1 MQSRRDQVQAHLF
14 VMSRLGA
21 GMLRGEPD
29 ALDLPPRRTTR
40 GVRTGLFIAVVIAL
54 VMGLYGAIKPGGATG
69 WAKPGTLVVVK
80 ETGARYLF
88 VGGELRPV
96 LNQASAR
103 LVAGDRMTVTQ
114 VGLGSLGAVP
124 RGGPLGITGAPDSLP
139 PASALARGDW
149 LVCGL
154 TAATASG
161 RPGPVVSVAVGAAGT
176 GRALG
181 PGQAVLVTAS
191 DGTGH
196 VLWQG
201 RRLRLG
207 AGAGAALGYGTA
219 TPFPVAAAYLNSLPA
234 GPDLVLPEI
243 AGRGAPGPALAGRE
257 TRIGQLF
264 TGPGGEPYVLTRKGL
279 APLDRTRFELLRGD
293 PRTQRQ
299 AYAGAPAIAVAVGA
313 ADLAAHPAPAGTLPD
328 GGLPEAP
335 PELVEPGAGQ
345 GVCTAVRPSAEG
357 GASTLVAVA
366 DAAVVAGR
374 PVSPR
379 PGVTAAC
386 GAADLVSVRPG
397 GGALVRALSGAGA
410 AGTTYLVADDGVKYP
425 LPTAASA
432 KALGY
437 AGTVGVGVP
446 ATLLSLL
453 PSGPALDPSALTTAG
468 VVDVTAGVPAPVCP
482 GEELTAVKG
491 VRAAKGTAAGA
502 ERSVNPV
509 P

>member
-29 ALDLPPRRTTR
+29 ALELPTRRTTR
-40 GVRTGLFIAVVIAL
+40 GVRTGLFVAVIIAL

-103 LVAGDRMTVTQ
+103 LVAGEKMTVTQ

-124 RGGPLGITGAPDSLP
+124 RGGPVGIVGAPDGLP
-139 PASALARGDW
+139 AASALARGDW
-149 LVCGL
+149 LVCGVVE
-154 TAATASG
+154 ATATG
-161 RPGPVVSVAVGAAGT
+161 RPRPVVSVAVGAVGT

-181 PGQAVLVTAS
+181 AGQGVLVTAS
-191 DGTGH
+191 DGGDH

-207 AGAGAALGYGTA
+207 AGAGTALGYGTV
-219 TPFPVAAAYLNSLPA
+219 TPFPVASAYLNSLPA
-234 GPDLVLPEI
+234 GPDLTLPEI

-257 TRIGQLF
+257 TRVGQLF
-264 TGPGGEPYVLTRKGL
+264 TGPGGEAYVLTRKGL
-279 APLDRTRFELLRGD
+279 AALDRTRFELLRGD
-293 PRTQRQ
+293 PRTQRE
-299 AYAGAPAIAVAVGA
+299 AYVGAPAVAVAVGA
-313 ADLAAHPAPAGTLPD
+313 ADLAAHPAPAGALPD
-328 GGLPEAP
+328 AGLPTAP
-335 PELVEPGAGQ
+335 PQLVEPGAGQ
-345 GVCTAVRPSAEG
+345 GVCTAVRPATDG
-357 GASTLVAVA
+357 GPGTLVTVA
-366 DAAVVAGR
+366 DAAAVAGR
-374 PVSPR
+374 AVTPQ

-410 AGTTYLVADDGVKYP
+410 AGTTYLVTDNGVKYP
-425 LPTAASA
+425 LPTPESA
-432 KALGY
+432 KTLGY
-437 AGTVGVGVP
+437 AGTAALGVP
-446 ATLLSLL
+446 ATLLSML
-453 PSGPALDPSALTTAG
+453 PSGPALDPAALAAAG
-468 VVDVTAGVPAPVCP
+468 VVDAAAGVPAPVCP
-482 GEELTAVKG
+482 GAEPRDPKGVKG
-491 VRAAKGTAAGA
+491 GTAGA
-502 ERSVNPV
+502 ERAVNPA

>member
-29 ALDLPPRRTTR
+29 ALDLPTRRTTR
-40 GVRTGLFIAVVIAL
+40 GVRTGLFIAVIIAL

-103 LVAGDRMTVTQ
+103 LVAGEKMTVTQ
-114 VGLGSLGAVP
+114 VGLNSLGTVP
-124 RGGPLGITGAPDSLP
+124 RGGPVGIVGAPDGLP
-139 PASALARGDW
+139 AASALARGDW

-154 TAATASG
+154 VAATATG
-161 RPGPVVSVAVGAAGT
+161 RPGPVVSVAVGPAGT

-181 PGQAVLVTAS
+181 PGQGVLVTAS

-207 AGAGAALGYGTA
+207 AGAGTALGYRTA
-219 TPFPVAAAYLNSLPA
+219 TPFPVASAYLNSLPA
-234 GPDLVLPEI
+234 GPDLALPEI
-243 AGRGAPGPALAGRE
+243 AGRGRPGPALAGRE

-264 TGPGGEPYVLTRKGL
+264 TGPGGEPYVLTQKGL

-293 PRTQRQ
+293 PRTQRE
-299 AYAGAPAIAVAVGA
+299 AYAGAPAVAVAVGA
-313 ADLAAHPAPAGTLPD
+313 ADLAAHPAPAGILPD
-328 GGLPEAP
+328 AGLPATP

-345 GVCTAVRPSAEG
+345 GVCTAVQPSAEG
-357 GASTLVAVA
+357 GPGTLVTVA
-366 DAAVVAGR
+366 DAARVTGR
-374 PVSPR
+374 PVTPQ

-410 AGTTYLVADDGVKYP
+410 AGTTYLVADNGVKYP
-425 LPTAASA
+425 LPTPESA

-437 AGTVGVGVP
+437 AGAAAVGVP
-446 ATLLSLL
+446 ATLLTML
-453 PSGPALDPSALTTAG
+453 PSGPALDPAALAAAG
-468 VVDVTAGVPAPVCP
+468 VVDATAGVPAPVCP
-482 GEELTAVKG
+482 GAEPQDAKSVKG
-491 VRAAKGTAAGA
+491 ATAGA
-502 ERSVNPV
+502 ATTVNPT

>member
-1 MQSRRDQVQAHLF
+1 M
-14 VMSRLGA
+14 
-21 GMLRGEPD
+21 
-29 ALDLPPRRTTR
+29 
-40 GVRTGLFIAVVIAL
+40 
-54 VMGLYGAIKPGGATG
+54 
-69 WAKPGTLVVVK
+69 
-80 ETGARYLF
+80 
-88 VGGELRPV
+88 
-96 LNQASAR
+96 
-103 LVAGDRMTVTQ
+103 
-114 VGLGSLGAVP
+114 
-124 RGGPLGITGAPDSLP
+124 
-139 PASALARGDW
+139 
-149 LVCGL
+149 
-154 TAATASG
+154 
-161 RPGPVVSVAVGAAGT
+161 
-176 GRALG
+176 
-181 PGQAVLVTAS
+181 
-191 DGTGH
+191 
-196 VLWQG
+196 
-201 RRLRLG
+201 
-207 AGAGAALGYGTA
+207 
-219 TPFPVAAAYLNSLPA
+219 
-234 GPDLVLPEI
+234 
-243 AGRGAPGPALAGRE
+243 
-257 TRIGQLF
+257 
-264 TGPGGEPYVLTRKGL
+264 LTRKGL

-366 DAAVVAGR
+366 DATVVAGR

-453 PSGPALDPSALTTAG
+453 PSGPSLDPSALTTAG

>member
-29 ALDLPPRRTTR
+29 ALDLPTRRTTR
-40 GVRTGLFIAVVIAL
+40 GVRTGLFIAVIIAL
-54 VMGLYGAIKPGGATG
+54 VVGLYGAIKPGGAKG

-103 LVAGDRMTVTQ
+103 LVAGGKMTVTQ
-114 VGLGSLGAVP
+114 VGLKSLGAVP
-124 RGGPLGITGAPDSLP
+124 RGGPVGIVGAPDGLP
-139 PASALARGDW
+139 AASALARGDW
-149 LVCGL
+149 LVCAL
-154 TAATASG
+154 VAATATG
-161 RPGPVVSVAVGAAGT
+161 RPGPVVSVAVGPTGA

-181 PGQAVLVTAS
+181 PGQGVLVTVS
-191 DGTGH
+191 DGTDH
-196 VLWQG
+196 LLWQG

-207 AGAGAALGYGTA
+207 AGAGTALGYGTA
-219 TPFPVAAAYLNSLPA
+219 TPFPVGSSYLNSLPA
-234 GPDLVLPEI
+234 GPDLALPEI
-243 AGRGAPGPALAGRE
+243 AGRGTPGPALAGRE

-264 TGPGGEPYVLTRKGL
+264 TGPGDEPYVLTGKGL
-279 APLDRTRFELLRGD
+279 AALDRTRFELLRGD
-293 PRTQRQ
+293 PRTQRE
-299 AYAGAPAIAVAVGA
+299 AYAGAPAVAVAVGA

-328 GGLPEAP
+328 EGLPAAP

-345 GVCTAVRPSAEG
+345 GVCTAVRPSADG
-357 GASTLVAVA
+357 GPATLVTVA
-366 DAAVVAGR
+366 DAAAVAGR
-374 PVSPR
+374 PVTPQ

-410 AGTTYLVADDGVKYP
+410 AGTTYLVADNGVKYP
-425 LPTAASA
+425 LPTPESA

-437 AGTVGVGVP
+437 AGAAAVGVP
-446 ATLLSLL
+446 ATLLTML
-453 PSGPALDPSALTTAG
+453 PSGPALDPAALAAAG
-468 VVDVTAGVPAPVCP
+468 VVDATAGVPAPVCP
-482 GEELTAVKG
+482 GTDAKG
-491 VRAAKGTAAGA
+491 VAGVAGVTTGA
-502 ERSVNPV
+502 ERAVNPA

>member
-29 ALDLPPRRTTR
+29 SLDLPTRRTTR
-40 GVRTGLFIAVVIAL
+40 GVRTGLFIAVIIAL
-54 VMGLYGAIKPGGATG
+54 VMGLYGAIKPGGAKG

-103 LVAGDRMTVTQ
+103 LVAGPKMTVSQ
-114 VGLGSLGAVP
+114 VGLNSLGTVP
-124 RGGPLGITGAPDSLP
+124 RGGPVGIVGAPDGLP
-139 PASALARGDW
+139 AASALARGDW

-154 TAATASG
+154 TEATATG
-161 RPGPVVSVAVGAAGT
+161 RPGPVVSVAVGSGDA

-181 PGQAVLVTAS
+181 PGQGVLVAAS

-201 RRLRLG
+201 KRLRLG
-207 AGAGAALGYGTA
+207 AGAGTALGYGTA
-219 TPFPVAAAYLNSLPA
+219 TPFPVASSYLNSLPA
-234 GPDLVLPEI
+234 GPDLALPEI
-243 AGRGAPGPALAGRE
+243 AGRGTSGPVLAGGK

-264 TGPGGEPYVLTRKGL
+264 TDPSGDPYVLTRQGL
-279 APLDRTRFELLRGD
+279 AALDRTRFELLRGD
-293 PRTQRQ
+293 PRTQRE
-299 AYAGAPAIAVAVGA
+299 AYAGAPAVAVAVGA

-328 GGLPEAP
+328 AGLPETP

-345 GVCTAVRPSAEG
+345 GVCTAVRPSADG
-357 GASTLVAVA
+357 RPGTLVTVA
-366 DAAVVAGR
+366 DAMAVAGR
-374 PVSPR
+374 PVTPQ

-410 AGTTYLVADDGVKYP
+410 AGTTYLVADNGVKYP
-425 LPTAASA
+425 LPTPESA
-432 KALGY
+432 KTLGY
-437 AGTVGVGVP
+437 AGAAAVGVP
-446 ATLLSLL
+446 AILLTML
-453 PSGPALDPSALTTAG
+453 PTGPALDPSALAAAG
-468 VVDVTAGVPAPVCP
+468 VVDASAGVPAPVCP
-482 GEELTAVKG
+482 GVEPRAAERVKG
-491 VRAAKGTAAGA
+491 VAADAAKP
-502 ERSVNPV
+502 VNPA